1 MQYFVVAK
9 PSAEKNGKKGSK
21 SATSS
26 FILRD
31 ECINVGVF
39 GQGES
44 VVASPLSLT
53 ATISPCPLF
62 LQTCCQW
69 HNSLDYT

>member
-1 MQYFVVAK
+1 MRVQYFVMTK

-26 FILRD
+26 FVLRR

-53 ATISPCPLF
+53 ADIPPCPLF
-62 LQTCCQW
+62 LQTCCR
-69 HNSLDYT
+69 